1 MSVSTRIRSFFAE
14 SPVVR
19 ERPLDRFR
27 ALLSAQ
33 ETAALHAERIV
44 PDLRSD
50 RFQRD
55 LTQVAQGDR
64 VSAAALRA
72 LLARFGVAAPEPV
85 TDVARLDGITF
96 QKLSKLAEAEAE
108 LAREALSLASIE
120 EDADARAIL
129 EAAGDR
135 HRAQSTEIALAATLI
150 TSFVR

>member
-1 MSVSTRIRSFFAE
+1 MSLTARLASLFSEKPI
-14 SPVVR
+14 VR

-33 ETAALHAERIV
+33 ETAALHAERIA
-44 PDLRSD
+44 PELRSD

-64 VSAAALRA
+64 DSAAALRA
-72 LLARFGVAAPEPV
+72 LLARLGVAAPEPV
-85 TDVARLDGITF
+85 TDAARLDGITF
-96 QKLSKLAEAEAE
+96 QKLSTLAEAEAE

-120 EDADARAIL
+120 EDEDARTIL